1 MLPTSSKGHELI
13 EIHESKI
20 VPNKLKFVFKRDD
33 SVTQLENRDM
43 VNSPMCY
50 SERPYTPQGYK

>member
-33 SVTQLENRDM
+33 SVTQLENREM

-50 SERPYTPQGYK
+50 SERP